1 MSDADFQHNRDVRR
15 YQRRQIGDFPNMVG
29 AHFRYQKT
37 SFRMYFERSQRQ
49 SDFIVERSDRRNRRS
64 YVRQQRLHEIL
75 GSGFSDGTGD
85 ANHRKRRFQRAT
97 ALDIVLGQRAQ
108 GKHRIFHHDLRHSGT
123 VDLMVDYCG
132 NGTLSAHVRHV
143 IVTVHTLSGNRY
155 ENRTFNDLP

>member
-1 MSDADFQHNRDVRR
+1 MRDADFQHDRNIRR
-15 YQRRQIGDFPNMVG
+15 HQRRQIRDFPNMIG
-29 AHFRYQKT
+29 THFRNQKV

-85 ANHRKRRFQRAT
+85 ANHRKRRFQRTPAF
-97 ALDIVLGQRAQ
+97 DIVLGQRAQ

-132 NGTLSAHVRHV
+132 NSALSAYLRHI
-143 IVTVHTLSGNRY
+143 IVAIHAFSGNRHEY
-155 ENRTFNDLP
+155 RSFNNLS